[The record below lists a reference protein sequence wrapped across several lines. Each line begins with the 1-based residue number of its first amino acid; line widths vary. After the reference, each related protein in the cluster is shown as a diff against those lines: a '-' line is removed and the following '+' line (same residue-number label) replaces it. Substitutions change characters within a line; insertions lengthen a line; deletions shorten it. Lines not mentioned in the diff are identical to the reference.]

1 MKPFQYLA
9 PIPAFEYSAPRT
21 LPELFETLDE
31 HGRDIQ
37 VIAGGTDLMIALKER
52 AVAPKVVVDLGR
64 LRKEL
69 GSIAVKDG
77 VLRIGALATFSQ
89 IESSPFIARYANA
102 LRQAAAN
109 VGTLQIRSIA
119 TLGGNLATASPAAD
133 AAPPLIALGGTV
145 TLLSRSGER
154 SLPVQS
160 VFLGPKRNGLRAG
173 EIVSSVEIRAN
184 EEVRSAWTRSA
195 VRNENALSTVSVAVA
210 SIVQDHRFGPS
221 RVALGAVAPTPI
233 LAEKASEAMTG
244 SEATEEQAERVAALA
259 AEDARPISDI
269 RASAHY
275 RKRLVSVLTK
285 RLVLQ
290 ILSESLAP

>member
-1 MKPFQYLA
+1 MKSFQYLA
-9 PIPAFEYSAPRT
+9 PIPAFEYAAPTT
-21 LPELFETLDE
+21 LKELFEILDR
-31 HGRDIQ
+31 HGKEQQ
-37 VIAGGTDLMIALKER
+37 VIAGGTDLMIALKGR

-69 GSIAVKDG
+69 GGIAVEER
-77 VLRIGALATFSQ
+77 VLRIGALATFTQ
-89 IESSPFIARYANA
+89 IETSPFVARYAGA

-133 AAPPLIALGGTV
+133 SAPPLIALGATV
-145 TLLSRSGER
+145 TLQSRSGRR

-160 VFLGPKRNGLRAG
+160 VFTGPKRNGLRAG
-173 EIVSSVEIRAN
+173 EIVSSVEIPAN
-184 EEVRSAWTRSA
+184 AEVRSAWTRSA
-195 VRNENALSTVSVAVA
+195 VRNENVLSTVSVAVA
-210 SIVQDHRFGPS
+210 LTVRNGKFGPS

-233 LAEKASEAMTG
+233 LAEKATAAMTG
-244 SEATEEQAERVAALA
+244 SEATEDQAERVAALA

-275 RKRLVSVLTK
+275 RKRMVMVLTK
-285 RLVLQ
+285 RLILQ
-290 ILSESLAP
+290 ILSESTGH

>member
-1 MKPFQYLA
+1 MKSFQYLA

-21 LPELFETLDE
+21 TSELFEALE
-31 HGRDIQ
+31 GHGKELQ
-37 VIAGGTDLMIALKER
+37 VIAGGTDLMISLKER
-52 AVAPKVVVDLGR
+52 AVAPKIVVDLGR

-69 GSIAVKDG
+69 GGIAVEDG
-77 VLRIGALATFSQ
+77 VLRIGALATFFQ
-89 IESSPFIARYANA
+89 IESSPFVARYANA

-119 TLGGNLATASPAAD
+119 TLGGNLVTASPAAD
-133 AAPPLIALGGTV
+133 SAPPLIALGATV
-145 TLLSRSGER
+145 TLLSRSGQR

-160 VFLGPKRNGLRAG
+160 VFVGPKRNGLRPG
-173 EIVSSVEIRAN
+173 EIVSSVRIPAN
-184 EEVRSAWTRSA
+184 EEVRSAWTRAA

-210 SIVQDHRFGPS
+210 STIRDGRFGPS

-233 LAEKASEAMTG
+233 LAEKATGAMTG
-244 SEATEEQAERVAALA
+244 SEATADQAERVAALA

-275 RKRLVSVLTK
+275 RKRLISVLTK
-285 RLVLQ
+285 RLILQ
-290 ILSESLAP
+290 ILSESTMT

>member
-1 MKPFQYLA
+1 MKSFQYLA
-9 PIPAFEYSAPRT
+9 PIPAFEYVAPST
-21 LPELFETLDE
+21 LKELFEILDG
-31 HGRDIQ
+31 HGKEQQ

-69 GSIAVKDG
+69 GGIAVEER
-77 VLRIGALATFSQ
+77 VLRVGALATFSQ
-89 IESSPFIARYANA
+89 IESSPFVARYANA

-133 AAPPLIALGGTV
+133 SAPPLIALGATV
-145 TLLSRSGER
+145 TLLSRSGQR
-154 SLPVQS
+154 SLPIQS
-160 VFLGPKRNGLRAG
+160 VFTGPKRNGLRPG
-173 EIVSSVEIRAN
+173 EIVSSVEIPTNA
-184 EEVRSAWTRSA
+184 EVRSAWTRSA
-195 VRNENALSTVSVAVA
+195 VRNENVLSTVSVAVA
-210 SIVQDHRFGPS
+210 LTVSNGKFGPS

-233 LAEKASEAMTG
+233 LAEKATAAMTG
-244 SEATEEQAERVAALA
+244 SEATENQAERVAALA

-275 RKRLVSVLTK
+275 RKRMVTVLTK
-285 RLVLQ
+285 RLILQ
-290 ILSESLAP
+290 ILSESLGH